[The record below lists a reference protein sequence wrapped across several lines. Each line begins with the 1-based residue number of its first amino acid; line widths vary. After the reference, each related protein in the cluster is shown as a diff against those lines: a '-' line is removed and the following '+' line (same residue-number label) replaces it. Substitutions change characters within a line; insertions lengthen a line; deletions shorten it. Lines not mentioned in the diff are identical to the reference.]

1 MIKLKVCGMRDQTN
15 ISDLLKLKPDYIGL
29 IFHKPSPRFVHQ
41 IIPIEKPK
49 ATKIVGVFV
58 DEELASIKSKIEAYN
73 LDVVQLHGKETPEF
87 CRAITNLG
95 VEVIKA
101 FNIDDQSNFSY
112 IDQYTDTCNFFLFDT
127 KGKLPGGNG
136 HSFNWNILS
145 KYKGKTPFFLS
156 GGISLSMAWKI
167 KYLFHPQLYAIDI
180 NSKFEYA
187 KALKNVNNIQMFK
200 DEIQGR

>member
-1 MIKLKVCGMRDQTN
+1 MIKLKVCGMRDKTN
-15 ISDLLKLKPDYIGL
+15 ISDLLKIKPDYIGF
-29 IFHKPSPRFVHQ
+29 IFHKASPRFVQ
-41 IIPIEKPK
+41 QAIPLKK
-49 ATKIVGVFV
+49 SKTTKYVGVFV
-58 DEELASIKSKIEAYN
+58 DEELVTIKSKIKTYD

-87 CRAITNLG
+87 CKAISNFG

-101 FNIDDQSNFSY
+101 FNIDAETNFDD
-112 IDQYTDTCNFFLFDT
+112 IDQYSNTCNFFLFDA

-136 HSFNWNILS
+136 YSFNWNLLN

-187 KALKNVNNIQMFK
+187 KALKNINNIQMFK
-200 DEIQGR
+200 DEIHSR